1 MMRISM
7 IAGLA
12 LAACAGA
19 ALAGPMSN
27 PPTERTI
34 CIDVGGQSLPA
45 VCKVPSSRLDK
56 REDFCLCHEGV
67 KVTAPVCGPGERAP
81 SENIAYEKARK
92 AAARDG
98 SLIGDLYE
106 GRAMCVAARDPLSG
120 F

>member
-1 MMRISM
+1 MMRIAM

-12 LAACAGA
+12 LAASAGM

-27 PPTERTI
+27 PPSERSI
-34 CIDVGGQSLPA
+34 CLDVGGQSLPA

-56 REDFCLCHEGV
+56 REDFCLCNEGV
-67 KVTAPVCGPGERAP
+67 KVIAPVCGPGVKPPA
-81 SENIAYEKARK
+81 ENIAYEKARK

-106 GRAMCVAARDPLSG
+106 GRPMCVAPRDPGSS